1 MRLFRGIRHTLLSE
15 KKIKKYFFYAIGEIA
30 LVVIGIL
37 IALQINNWNDNRIKR
52 KSEVNSYVNIKNRIS
67 EDKNDVQGNMNY
79 NSRYMAQFEYAVEI
93 IDNNDFSKLDT
104 LGAIATN
111 LIRYSDFNK
120 QGNIYETL
128 VNSGEIKLLGNAQI
142 VESIREL
149 EEKYM
154 YMNRMENIHY
164 DVMINYVAMII
175 STNLKFSTGEVKS
188 QENLYSFKFQNLIL
202 LLVEIMKEKEM
213 VYRSVIDEIDEV
225 TRLIDE
231 ELEPAKKK

>member
-15 KKIKKYFFYAIGEIA
+15 KKIKKYLFYALGEIA

-52 KSEVNSYVNIKNRIS
+52 KNEINSYVNIKNRIS

-93 IDNNDFSKLDT
+93 IEKNDFSKLDT
-104 LGAIATN
+104 LGAIAAN

-142 VESIREL
+142 VERIREL

-164 DVMINYVAMII
+164 DVMINYVAMGI

-188 QENLYSFKFQNLIL
+188 LDNLYNFKFQNLVL
-202 LLVEIMKEKEM
+202 LLLEIMKEKEM
-213 VYRSVIDEIDEV
+213 VYGSVIDEIDNV

-231 ELEPAKKK
+231 ELGYTKK

>member
-1 MRLFRGIRHTLLSE
+1 
-15 KKIKKYFFYAIGEIA
+15 
-30 LVVIGIL
+30 
-37 IALQINNWNDNRIKR
+37 
-52 KSEVNSYVNIKNRIS
+52 
-67 EDKNDVQGNMNY
+67 
-79 NSRYMAQFEYAVEI
+79 
-93 IDNNDFSKLDT
+93 
-104 LGAIATN
+104 
-111 LIRYSDFNK
+111 
-120 QGNIYETL
+120 
-128 VNSGEIKLLGNAQI
+128 
-142 VESIREL
+142 
-149 EEKYM
+149 M

-231 ELEPAKKK
+231 ELEPAKKE